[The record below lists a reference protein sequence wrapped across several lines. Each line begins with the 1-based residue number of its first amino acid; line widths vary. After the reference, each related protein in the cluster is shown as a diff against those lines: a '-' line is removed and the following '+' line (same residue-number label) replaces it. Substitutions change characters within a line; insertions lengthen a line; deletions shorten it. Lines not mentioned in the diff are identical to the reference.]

1 MTSLHHRIDG
11 PGDGPVLVLGPSLGS
26 TLDLWEPQ
34 LPAFTA
40 SWQVVRFDLPG
51 HGGSGPCDGTVE
63 DIADAVAA
71 LLDRLGVARVAYAGV
86 SMGGAVGMALALRHP
101 DRIGRLALCC
111 TSARFGDPS
120 GWHERARRV
129 RAGGLEPFFETLLG
143 RWFTPGYTGPGI
155 EAVRAMLATVEAAGY
170 AACCEA
176 LAAFDVRDR
185 LGAVRA
191 PTLVVAGEQ
200 DVATP
205 PAHAQELARG
215 IPGAKL
221 TLVPG
226 AAHLANL
233 ERPER
238 VTDAIAGHLA
248 GPAGP

>member
-1 MTSLHHRIDG
+1 MTWLHHRLDG
-11 PGDGPVLVLGPSLGS
+11 AEDAPVLVLGASLGT

-40 SWQVVRFDLPG
+40 SWRVLRYDLPG
-51 HGGSGPCDGTVE
+51 HGGSEPFHGGVE
-63 DIADAVAA
+63 DIADAVVA
-71 LLDRLGVARVAYAGV
+71 LLDRLGAGRVAYAGV
-86 SMGGAVGMALALRHP
+86 SMGGAVGTTLALRHP

-111 TSARFGDPS
+111 TSARFGDPA
-120 GWHERARRV
+120 GWHERAARV
-129 RAGGLEPFFETLLG
+129 RAGGLDPLFETFLG
-143 RWFTPGYTGPGI
+143 RWFTKGYDGPGV
-155 EAVRAMLATVEAAGY
+155 EATRAMLAAVDPEGY

-191 PTLVVAGEQ
+191 PTLVVAGKE

-205 PAHAQELARG
+205 PAHAEELARG
-215 IPGAKL
+215 IPDATL
-221 TLVPG
+221 TVVPG

-233 ERPER
+233 ERPGP

-248 GPAGP
+248 AAAGT